1 MRRKIATLVAGV
13 VLVALCSGASCRQE
27 TAQNVLATFLNTA
40 AEAVAE
46 QLVSSTA
53 KPLQATDQMERT
65 WEGWR

>member
-1 MRRKIATLVAGV
+1 MRRKIVATAVGVILVT
-13 VLVALCSGASCRQE
+13 LCSGASCRQE